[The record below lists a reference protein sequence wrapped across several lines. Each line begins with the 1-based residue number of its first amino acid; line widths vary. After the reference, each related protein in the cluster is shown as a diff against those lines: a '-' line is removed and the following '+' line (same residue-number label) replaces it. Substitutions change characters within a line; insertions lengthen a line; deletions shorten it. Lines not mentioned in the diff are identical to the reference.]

1 MLSVTAS
8 KGRAHDKEKERSELC
23 LCLRLKLASNIKK
36 TLVILITGPC
46 SGLNI

>member
-23 LCLRLKLASNIKK
+23 LRLKLASNIKK
-36 TLVILITGPC
+36 MLVILITGPC

>member
-8 KGRAHDKEKERSELC
+8 KGRAHDKERSE

-36 TLVILITGPC
+36 MLVILITGPC